1 VFPFS
6 ISFVSS
12 SSSQVSNSFST
23 HSYSIPPERGAYLPS
38 THHVIFVKKRN
49 YVKSGKFEKAKLEGE
64 RVIKKKKLQ
73 RMKLDAP
80 QLQSLVDLK
89 KAALPKIIKS
99 DIRRDYFLMFANV
112 LNSFDFPLITSF
124 FQRFFHVDTTL
135 SKLSSGSSRP
145 LKLSSSSSLLS
156 SSFSSSNSLLSAIS
170 PSSTVSHLS
179 LMPSGGPHVIKGIDF
194 IILYFIFLLRV
205 GPDRV
210 TRVSDIQLKQSS
222 SMKDG
227 YCELCA
233 TYEVSYTRF
242 FEILS
247 EQILPILLPELLE
260 ETKTFLHSEPSS
272 SSRLT
277 DKIHSSWSSVPLQF
291 NKSQQSN
298 STAKCRRGEDGA
310 YQYSLTGSTR
320 FMELQHSLLTSREES
335 SDTKPNDEQRAD
347 YDKKSNEYQV
357 EDKLRSQPFDVTVK
371 LKYDK
376 EKQQYCYSKLSV
388 LSSPSAFYMNGKI
401 SFIINA
407 MKQIEEIIFVP
418 IIATVNGVRVSN
430 F

>member
-1 VFPFS
+1 
-6 ISFVSS
+6 
-12 SSSQVSNSFST
+12 
-23 HSYSIPPERGAYLPS
+23 
-38 THHVIFVKKRN
+38 
-49 YVKSGKFEKAKLEGE
+49 
-64 RVIKKKKLQ
+64 
-73 RMKLDAP
+73 MKLDAP
-80 QLQSLVDLK
+80 QLQSQLDLK
-89 KAALPKIIKS
+89 KTTLPKIIKS

-124 FQRFFHVDTTL
+124 FQHFFHVDTTL
-135 SKLSSGSSRP
+135 SKLSSASSRP
-145 LKLSSSSSLLS
+145 LELSSSSSLLS
-156 SSFSSSNSLLSAIS
+156 SSFSSSNSILSAIS

-260 ETKTFLHSEPSS
+260 ETKTFLQSEPSS
-272 SSRLT
+272 SSLLT
-277 DKIHSSWSSVPLQF
+277 DQIHSSWSSAPLQF

-310 YQYSLTGSTR
+310 YQYSLTGPTR
-320 FMELQHSLLTSREES
+320 FMELQHSLLISREKS
-335 SDTKPNDEQRAD
+335 SDTKPNGEQRAA
-347 YDKKSNEYQV
+347 YDKKSDESEV

-388 LSSPSAFYMNGKI
+388 LSRPSAFYMNGKI
-401 SFIINA
+401 SFVINA
-407 MKQIEEIIFVP
+407 VKQIEEIIFVP
-418 IIATVNGVRVSN
+418 IIATVNGVGVSN